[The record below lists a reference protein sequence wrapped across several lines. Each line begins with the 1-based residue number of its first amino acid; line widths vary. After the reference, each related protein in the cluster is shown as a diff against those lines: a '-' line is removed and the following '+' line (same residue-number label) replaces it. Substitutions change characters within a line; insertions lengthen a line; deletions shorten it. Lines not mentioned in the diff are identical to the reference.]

1 MSIETLK
8 VNDEDSYAS
17 AFSRLYE
24 HPSHGDGWLREVR
37 VEAMDRFLKTGFP
50 TPRHED
56 WRFTNIS
63 PLKNTTFLLALSPTS
78 LPSARAVGRALLP
91 GLRGVALIFVNGHNA
106 PGVYPLDSPPKGV
119 VVLSLKEATLRF
131 PELVREH
138 IARYADQGD
147 AFTALNTA
155 FISDGAFIYVPKGV
169 VVEKPIYVVYIST
182 SSATPIVSFPRS
194 LILLEE
200 GSQAQVVEDYVSIGG
215 GTHFTCAVTEVVA
228 DEGCVFH
235 HYMLERENVESFNV
249 STLRVEQKRSSSVSS
264 HSALIGG
271 SIVRNN
277 VHPVLAGEGADCL
290 VNGVFMGRGTQ
301 HLDNFMRV
309 EHASPHSG
317 SRQFYYGI
325 LDDSSHGVFSGRIIV
340 HKGAQKTDAKQTNRN
355 ILLSDS
361 ATIDTKPQ
369 LEIYADD
376 VKCTHGATI
385 GQIDSDALFYLRSRG
400 IPGDEARAMLLTAF
414 AGEGLERMGAA
425 PVRRYLERFVSDWFE
440 MARRAR
446 AAA

>member
-1 MSIETLK
+1 MNIDALK
-8 VNDEDSYAS
+8 VNDEDSYAD
-17 AFSRLYE
+17 AFLRLYE
-24 HPSHGDGWLREVR
+24 HPSGGDGWLREIR
-37 VEAMDRFLKTGFP
+37 VSAMERFRKMGFP

-63 PLKNTTFLLALSPTS
+63 QLKSTPFLLASFPES

-91 GLRGVALIFVNGHNA
+91 GLGGVALVFVNGYHA
-106 PGVYPLDSPPKGV
+106 PGVYPVDSQPEGV
-119 VVLSLKEATLRF
+119 VAISLKEAVQRF

-138 IARYADQGD
+138 LARYADQGD
-147 AFTALNTA
+147 AFTALNAA
-155 FISDGAFIYVPKGV
+155 FMGDGAFVYVPKGV
-169 VVEKPIYVVYIST
+169 VVEKPIYVAYLSIS
-182 SSATPIVSFPRS
+182 SDAPLVSFPRS
-194 LILLEE
+194 LILLGE
-200 GSQAQVVEDYVSIGG
+200 GAQAEVVEDYVSVGG
-215 GTHFTCAVTEVVA
+215 GVHFTCAVTEVVA
-228 DEGCVFH
+228 EEGSVFH

-249 STLRVEQKRSSSVSS
+249 STLRVEQKRSSAVSS

-271 SIVRNN
+271 ALVRNN

-290 VNGVFMGRGTQ
+290 INGIFMGRGTQ

-355 ILLSDS
+355 ILLSDA

-425 PVRRYLERFVSDWFE
+425 PVRRYLERFVSDWF
-440 MARRAR
+440 ARAR
-446 AAA
+446 GARAEA